1 MVLGALLFLAGF
13 MPGGTLQAASP
24 PGLERLFAT
33 AAQRAQLDR
42 MRREGVGSMAQDETT
57 AGTGEVSR
65 MIINGIVVGSDGRR
79 MVWVNGRLLPDR
91 AVLGRTGARLRLVSN
106 GRVAV
111 KPSGQQR
118 AILVKPG
125 QVLEL
130 DSGKVQEAYEP
141 GAGQGAAGQGDHGG
155 R

>member
-1 MVLGALLFLAGF
+1 MILGAFLLLAGF

-42 MRREGVGSMAQDETT
+42 MRREGVGSMEQDEST
-57 AGTGEVSR
+57 AGTGDTSR
-65 MIINGIVVGSDGRR
+65 LKIDGIVVGSDGRR

-91 AVLGRTGARLRLVSN
+91 TVLGGAGARLRLVSN
-106 GRVAV
+106 DRVAV
-111 KPSGQQR
+111 QANGQRR

-125 QVLEL
+125 QVIEL
-130 DSGKVQEAYEP
+130 DSGRVQEAYEP
-141 GAGQGAAGQGDHGG
+141 GAGHGAAGQGNHGG
-155 R
+155 H